1 MNAVCKF
8 SRFLQG
14 PAGRKL
20 SRPYTFDFMQC
31 RAMTKLSKPV
41 SFS

>member
-1 MNAVCKF
+1 MNAVGKF

-20 SRPYTFDFMQC
+20 NRPHLILCSVGYNQTFKTGDF
-31 RAMTKLSKPV
+31 
-41 SFS
+41 